1 MITVRQATDR
11 GAVNMGWLDARHSFS
26 FGSYYDPDHMGFGVL
41 RVINED
47 RIEPAQGFG
56 THGHKDMEIV
66 TYMIEGALEH
76 KDSMGNGSVIR
87 VGDVQRM
94 SAGTGVQHSE
104 FNHSDREKA
113 HLLQIWLLPERA
125 GIEPGWEEKH
135 FSTAEKQNRLK
146 LIASPDARHES
157 LKIHQS
163 VDLYASV
170 LDEGAE
176 LGHDLVDGRRGWLQ
190 VVSGQVSL
198 NDQVMN
204 EGDGAAIEST
214 SRLEIKARTAS
225 EFLLFDMA

>member
-1 MITVRQATDR
+1 
-11 GAVNMGWLDARHSFS
+11 MGWLSARHSFS
-26 FGSYYDPDHMGFGVL
+26 FGSYYDPEHMGFGVL

-104 FNHSDREKA
+104 FNHSDSERA
-113 HLLQIWLLPERA
+113 HLLQIWLLPDRV
-125 GIEPGWEEKH
+125 GIVPGWEEKH
-135 FSTAEKQNRLK
+135 FPAAEKQNRLK
-146 LIASPDARHES
+146 LIASPDARDDS

-163 VDLYASV
+163 VDLYASR
-170 LDEGAE
+170 LDKGMQVTHEMAP
-176 LGHDLVDGRRGWLQ
+176 GHCGWLQ
-190 VVSGQVSL
+190 MVRGQLSVNGQIL
-198 NDQVMN
+198 NA
-204 EGDGAAIEST
+204 GDGAAIEKMLT
-214 SRLEIKARTAS
+214 LAIEAGDNS